1 MTDKKKWRRRRII
14 AVLIIT
20 LINGLVFT
28 FTDFLGGVDKLDRA
42 LFDFTC
48 KLKTGDWENP
58 CIYSYPEK

>member
-1 MTDKKKWRRRRII
+1 MTDKKKWRRRRLI

-28 FTDFLGGVDKLDRA
+28 FSDFLGGVDKLDRA
-42 LFDFTC
+42 LFNFTC

-58 CIYSYPEK
+58 CIYSYPER

>member
-1 MTDKKKWRRRRII
+1 MTDKKKWRRRRFI

-58 CIYSYPEK
+58 CIYSYPER